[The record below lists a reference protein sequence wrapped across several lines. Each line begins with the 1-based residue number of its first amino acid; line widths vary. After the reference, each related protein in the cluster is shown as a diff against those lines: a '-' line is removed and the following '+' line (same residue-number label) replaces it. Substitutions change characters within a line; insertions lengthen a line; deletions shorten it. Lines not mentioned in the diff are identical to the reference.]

1 MERLPGTGL
10 GAQRFH
16 VPLNLT
22 TVLQSSIITPPC
34 YRRELSGS
42 GLAPACLLLYLFPA
56 PLPLAML
63 RASPTLAPKVLQPAV
78 SSAWNYLPPDL
89 DLLPTVA
96 SPSLSL
102 LHPFPLPCGGC

>member
-10 GAQRFH
+10 GAERFH

-63 RASPTLAPKVLQPAV
+63 RAPPPPPPKSSSQQFPQPGIIFRRILTSYLQ
-78 SSAWNYLPPDL
+78 WLPP
-89 DLLPTVA
+89 P
-96 SPSLSL
+96 
-102 LHPFPLPCGGC
+102 